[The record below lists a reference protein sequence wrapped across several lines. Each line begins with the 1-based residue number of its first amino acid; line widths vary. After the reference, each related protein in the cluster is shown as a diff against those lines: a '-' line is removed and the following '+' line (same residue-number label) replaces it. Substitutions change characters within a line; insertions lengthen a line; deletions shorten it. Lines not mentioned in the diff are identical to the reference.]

1 MEPITTTVT
10 HISNGT
16 EEDLK
21 IFDSMLNSAQIDIN
35 AQHADQS
42 MFTTPKT
49 KYANEAFVPLK
60 YKLEYKN
67 GSLQLTTLSISAI
80 ILVILL
86 FAFHT
91 K

>member
-1 MEPITTTVT
+1 METTVT

-35 AQHADQS
+35 AQEADKS

-49 KYANEAFVPLK
+49 KYANEAFVPMGVQ
-60 YKLEYKN
+60 YKN
-67 GSLQLTTLSISAI
+67 GSTQIMTLTTVAI
-80 ILVILL
+80 VLVILL

>member
-16 EEDLK
+16 KEDLK
-21 IFDSMLNSAQIDIN
+21 IFGSMLNSAQIDIN
-35 AQHADQS
+35 AQHADRS

-49 KYANEAFVPLK
+49 KYANEAFVPVT
-60 YKLEYKN
+60 YKVQYKN
-67 GSLQLTTLSISAI
+67 GSSQIITLSISAI
-80 ILVILL
+80 ILVMFLL
-86 FAFHT
+86 AFRT

>member
-1 MEPITTTVT
+1 MEPIATTVT
-10 HISNGT
+10 HISNGS

-49 KYANEAFVPLK
+49 KYANEGFVPLK
-60 YKLEYKN
+60 YTIEYKN
-67 GSLQLTTLSISAI
+67 GSFQVITLSVSAA

-86 FAFHT
+86 LAFHS

>member
-1 MEPITTTVT
+1 MEPIATTVT

-16 EEDLK
+16 KEDLK

-49 KYANEAFVPLK
+49 KYANEAFIPLK

-67 GSLQLTTLSISAI
+67 GSFQITTLGISAFV
-80 ILVILL
+80 LVMLL
-86 FAFHT
+86 LAFHM